1 MALGM
6 IKQQNHQK
14 TAKKKKAYIILLF
27 LKYFY
32 YTKSKTLTKSLKNNP
47 TDDIEGP
54 TTFMM

>member
-14 TAKKKKAYIILLF
+14 TAKKKAYIILLF
-27 LKYFY
+27 FKYFS

>member
-6 IKQQNHQK
+6 IKQYNHQK
-14 TAKKKKAYIILLF
+14 TAKKKSLYYFAIF
-27 LKYFY
+27 KYFY